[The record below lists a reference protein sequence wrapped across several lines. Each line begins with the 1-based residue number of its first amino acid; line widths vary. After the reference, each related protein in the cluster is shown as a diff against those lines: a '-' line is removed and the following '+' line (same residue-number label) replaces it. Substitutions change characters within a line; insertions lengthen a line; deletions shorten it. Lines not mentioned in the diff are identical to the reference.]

1 MQWVHA
7 AVCHSPIACIYTL
20 GLIAM
25 RRPRTRDQPRV
36 LYIDAAAGIYDDG
49 YDDTYVTPLVNPTLP
64 PLQT

>member
-1 MQWVHA
+1 
-7 AVCHSPIACIYTL
+7 
-20 GLIAM
+20 M

-36 LYIDAAAGIYDDG
+36 LSVDTAAGVYDDG